1 MAKARRRHPAARRRV
16 QAAHVAV
23 RLPGARASQALEI
36 LADVGV
42 ATGLPVVTEVVDA
55 RDVAVVAEHADML
68 QIGTRNMAN
77 VGLLQAVG
85 DVRASR
91 CCSSAA

>member
-1 MAKARRRHPAARRRV
+1 MPRTSPYAF
-16 QAAHVAV
+16 QGLGVA
-23 RLPGARASQALEI
+23 GLEI

-85 DVRASR
+85 EVRASR